1 MTRFI
6 VTGATGFIGRRL
18 LELLLEQGHS
28 VTAMLH
34 TSESDSGLDARVD
47 SFRAD
52 VTQPATLQGKFR
64 QCDVVVHLA
73 GCTIERAKHEFE
85 LVNHQGTLHVASE
98 CASESDPPRFLFVS
112 SLAAAGPSKPGKPH
126 VESDPAQPV
135 SNYGKSK
142 RDAEQALLK
151 LSNRLPI
158 CIVRPP
164 SVFGDTDPYLL
175 SLFKAAKWGLVV
187 MAGRGTHSYSYIHV
201 DDLARVLLHLAE
213 CSSVQCHECD
223 PDPLM
228 SDTASRSNQPP
239 RNSSNGNSLPDARLV
254 FAAHHP
260 PLTFPQ
266 VADLVAD
273 AVGTKR
279 VRRIHIPGPFCWT
292 LAWVNSV
299 VGRLFRLR
307 PLLNLD
313 KMREGMAG
321 SWACDSTFLTEDL
334 RFEFPRPL
342 ESQIRETAKSY
353 QAMGKM

>member
-18 LELLLEQGHS
+18 LNLLLDHGHS

-34 TSESDSGLDARVD
+34 TSESDSELDDRVD
-47 SFRAD
+47 FFHAD
-52 VTQPATLQGKFR
+52 VTQPATLKGKFR
-64 QCDVVVHLA
+64 MCDVVIHLA
-73 GCTIERAKHEFE
+73 GCTIERTRHEFE
-85 LVNHQGTLHVASE
+85 RVNHQGTLHVARE

-112 SLAAAGPSKPGKPH
+112 SLAAAGPSEPGKPH
-126 VESDPAQPV
+126 VESDHTRPV

-142 RDAEQALLK
+142 RNAEHAVLG
-151 LSNRLPI
+151 LSDQLPI

-175 SLFKAAKWGLVV
+175 SLFKAAKWGFVV

-201 DDLARVLLHLAE
+201 DDLARVLLHLSE
-213 CSSVQCHECD
+213 CSSVQRHERD

-228 SDTASRSNQPP
+228 ANTASPSHQPP
-239 RNSSNGNSLPDARLV
+239 PDSSNGDPFQDARLV
-254 FAAHHP
+254 FAANRS

-279 VRRIHIPGPFCWT
+279 VRRIHLPASLCWT
-292 LAWVNSV
+292 LAWVNSL
-299 VGRLFRLR
+299 VGRVFRLR

-321 SWACDSTFLTEDL
+321 SWACDATFLTEDL
-334 RFEFPRPL
+334 KFEFPRPL
-342 ESQIRETAKSY
+342 ETQIRETAKSY